1 MLRIGVLGCGRI
13 GEMHA
18 DNIQAHPDTELA
30 AVFDVHSQSAEKVAA
45 RHGVPAFA
53 NSDRMFDDDRVEAV
67 LIAAPTETHCRFIEQ
82 AVASSRPVLC
92 EKPIDLD
99 LGRVDECRRR
109 IAGARTP
116 IQLGFNRRFDPGH
129 RSVRDAVH
137 GGEIGDLWQV
147 VITSRD
153 PQPPPREYCMASG
166 GLFRDMTIHDF
177 DLARYMLGEEPA
189 RVFAVAGQNVQPEL
203 MAELGDHDTAMI
215 ILTTDSGKQCFINNS
230 RAATYG
236 YDQRVEMLGSGGM
249 IISDNVAMNS
259 VRRYSADMTGS
270 GAPYQPFFVER
281 YLDSY
286 MAEIQAFA
294 ACVVNGTGPEVGFED
309 GRQALVLA
317 DAAYLSLSE
326 GRIVDVREIAG

>member
-18 DNIQAHPDTELA
+18 DNIRAHPDTELA
-30 AVFDVHSQSAEKVAA
+30 AVFDIHSPNAERVAA

-53 NSDRMFDDDRVEAV
+53 NVDNMFNDDRVEAI
-67 LIAAPTETHCRFIEQ
+67 LIASSTDTHCNFIEQ

-99 LGRVDECRRR
+99 LGRVNLCRER

-129 RSVRDAVH
+129 RSLRDAVH
-137 GGEIGDLWQV
+137 GGEIGELWQV

-153 PQPPPREYCMASG
+153 PQPPGRDYCVASG

-177 DLARYMLGEEPA
+177 DLARYMLGEEPT
-189 RVFAVAGQNVQPEL
+189 RVFAVAGRQVEPEL
-203 MAELGDHDTAMI
+203 MAEIGDHDTAMI
-215 ILTTDSGKQCFINNS
+215 ILTTDSGRQCFINNS
-230 RAATYG
+230 RAAAYG
-236 YDQRVEMLGSGGM
+236 YDQRVEMLGPGGM
-249 IISDNVAMNS
+249 IVSDNVTMNS
-259 VRRYSADMTGS
+259 VRRYSSETTGS
-270 GAPYQPFFVER
+270 AAPYMPFFIER
-281 YLDSY
+281 YHDSY
-286 MAEIQAFA
+286 MEELQAFA
-294 ACVVNGTGPEVGFED
+294 ACVADGTNPEVGFED

-326 GRIVDVREIAG
+326 GRFVDVGEIAG